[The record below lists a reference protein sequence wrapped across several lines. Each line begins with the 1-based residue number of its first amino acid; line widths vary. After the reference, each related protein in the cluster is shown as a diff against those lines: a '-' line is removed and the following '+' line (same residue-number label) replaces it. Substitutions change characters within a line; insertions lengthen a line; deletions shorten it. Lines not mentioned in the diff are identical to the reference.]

1 MNDKKL
7 KEIKEDFSMGKMKI
21 ENIKWLIEQAEKV
34 EQLQQENEMFKVTL
48 DESAKAG
55 ATMQKKIG
63 QYAEEMQAKAERLER
78 ELEEYKL
85 ENQSL
90 KGSVDI
96 IERKRQELV
105 KRLVEA
111 NEKIERYEKAL
122 KDIEQN
128 SFEIFGAVRIAK
140 QALENETI

>member
-7 KEIKEDFSMGKMKI
+7 KEIKEDFSMVKMKI

-105 KRLVEA
+105 KRLAEA
-111 NEKIERYEKAL
+111 NEKIERYEKA
-122 KDIEQN
+122 
-128 SFEIFGAVRIAK
+128 
-140 QALENETI
+140 

>member
-1 MNDKKL
+1 MI
-7 KEIKEDFSMGKMKI
+7 KEIKDRVSKLFGYENAKDDDMYYMKKKHI
-21 ENIKWLIEQAEKV
+21 DWLISQAEKV
-34 EQLQQENEMFKVTL
+34 
-48 DESAKAG
+48 
-55 ATMQKKIG
+55 
-63 QYAEEMQAKAERLER
+63 ERLER

-105 KRLVEA
+105 KRLAEA